1 MHARANCNY
10 RTVCR
15 MQSPRKF
22 FKDLKS
28 NDEDKDFKLV
38 LEDEDNNTALQGGVP
53 SHDFHM
59 FKICF

>member
-1 MHARANCNY
+1 
-10 RTVCR
+10 